1 MVSGQERKRDG
12 EREREKV
19 KIWSERERISVKS
32 GVKLSQKKEEI
43 GEILI
48 TQ

>member
-1 MVSGQERKRDG
+1 MSGQER
-12 EREREKV
+12 EREEGETEGENMVREEK
-19 KIWSERERISVKS
+19 ISVKS
-32 GVKLSQKKEEI
+32 GVKLSQRKVEI